1 MGKPLIDLAG
11 MKFGLF
17 SVKERAGFDG
27 KTLWRCICDCGEER
41 IVRGPH
47 LRSGR
52 QISCGCHRAKVARQ
66 RMTKHGNAPRSGPS
80 RTYRIWQNMMARC
93 NNPNSDSWKDYG
105 GRGIA
110 VCDRWATFEGFISD
124 MGEAPDHGT
133 LDRIDTNSGYQ
144 PDNCR
149 WTDWATQMRNKR
161 NNVWVELDGKKMVRE
176 DAKAILG
183 LSNRAMNRLVAE
195 QKALTA

>member
-11 MKFGLF
+11 MKFGRL

-27 KTLWRCICDCGEER
+27 KTLWRCICECGEER

-47 LRSGR
+47 LRSGK
-52 QISCGCHRAKVARQ
+52 QVSCGCHRAEIARK
-66 RMTKHGNAPRSGPS
+66 RMTKHGNAPRSGVS
-80 RTYRIWQNMMARC
+80 RTYSIWQNMVARC

-105 GRGIA
+105 GRGIT
-110 VCDRWATFEGFISD
+110 VCDKWSTFDGFLSD
-124 MGEAPDHGT
+124 MGEAPDNGT
-133 LDRIDTNSGYQ
+133 LDRIDTNRGYY

-149 WTDWATQMRNKR
+149 WADWATQMRNKR

-183 LSNRAMNRLVAE
+183 LNNRAMNKLVAE

>member
-1 MGKPLIDLAG
+1 MGKPLIDLSG
-11 MKFGLF
+11 MKFGSL
-17 SVKERAGFDG
+17 SVKDRAGFDG

-41 IVRGPH
+41 IVRGTH
-47 LRSGR
+47 LRSGK
-52 QISCGCHRAKVARQ
+52 QISCGCHRAETARL
-66 RMTKHGNAPRSGPS
+66 RMTKHGNAPRSGVS
-80 RTYRIWQNMMARC
+80 RTYRIWQNMVARC

-105 GRGIA
+105 GRGIT
-110 VCDRWATFEGFISD
+110 VCDKWSTFEGFLGD
-124 MGEAPDHGT
+124 MGEAPDQGT
-133 LDRIDTNSGYQ
+133 LDRIDTNSGYH

-149 WTDWATQMRNKR
+149 WADWATQMRNKR

-183 LSNRAMNRLVAE
+183 LNNRAMNKLVAE